1 MKLSVRFLL
10 CFIVVLAF
18 ASPSPAQKRRNRH
31 RHVEA
36 AWGVPEVFSNLYL
49 EAETG
54 DVGGMEVILVPSY
67 GGLWATVVV
76 ASGIAYEPITVRV
89 TDDHYPHIEFTLPD
103 REPYQG
109 YGKFT
114 GKVTRAGLMLSS
126 NGQSYG
132 LLLRQCRQP

>member
-1 MKLSVRFLL
+1 MKSSVRFLL
-10 CFIVVLAF
+10 CVIVILLF
-18 ASPSPAQKRRNRH
+18 ASPSLAQKRRPRH
-31 RHVEA
+31 RHFEA

-49 EAETG
+49 EPQTG

-76 ASGIAYEPITVRV
+76 ASGIAYEPVTVRV
-89 TDDHYPHIEFTLPD
+89 TDDHYPTIEFTLPD

-114 GKVTRAGLMLSS
+114 GKITRAGLLLSS

-132 LLLRQCRQP
+132 LLRRQCRHP

>member
-1 MKLSVRFLL
+1 
-10 CFIVVLAF
+10 
-18 ASPSPAQKRRNRH
+18 
-31 RHVEA
+31 
-36 AWGVPEVFSNLYL
+36 
-49 EAETG
+49 
-54 DVGGMEVILVPSY
+54 VGGMEVILVPSY